1 MSKMLWELK
10 APLVIAKA
18 KEDLGLDNIFK
29 YMRYYRMYLERFAWK
44 YEGYDLTNR
53 IENKLFW
60 RGKVALLNDLVFGLV
75 VAEIDEEKTNPNGE
89 VIKVSVSAENGYKR
103 RNLEV
108 GKDVVILYADETR
121 FAPVLY
127 IWAIANQIIEREDII
142 NQQDNMLRKP
152 ILVTGEGAELDN
164 AMAKIGNV
172 LSGVAWFNLN
182 PKTKKDGNIML
193 DKGLEVLNLQVGNAY
208 KGKELWESRGK
219 YEELIKD
226 YLGYSSVNNQKK
238 ERMIQAEV
246 SQSASV
252 CDTFYKSALR
262 LKEEC
267 VKQIKDVLGLELKLE
282 KILEEEKEV
291 ELNGNKENEMA
302 GINDEDNSS
311 TSGK

>member
-18 KEDLGLDNIFK
+18 KEDMGLNNIFK
-29 YMRYYRMYLERFAWK
+29 YMRYYRMFLERFKWTYK
-44 YEGYDLTNR
+44 DVDLTNR

-60 RGKVALLNDLVFGLV
+60 RGKVALVKDPVYDLV
-75 VAEIDEEKTNPNGE
+75 VAEIDEEKTDPNGTI
-89 VIKVSVSAENGYKR
+89 VSISVSAENGYKR
-103 RNLEV
+103 KNLKV
-108 GKDVVILYADETR
+108 GENAVILYSDETH

-193 DKGLEVLNLQVGNAY
+193 DKGMEVLNLQVGNAY

-219 YEELIKD
+219 LEELIKD
-226 YLGYSSVNNQKK
+226 FLGYSSVNNQKK

-252 CDTFYKSALR
+252 CDTFYKSSLKLR
-262 LKEEC
+262 EDAKEQTSKIGIE
-267 VKQIKDVLGLELKLE
+267 GLELE
-282 KILEEEKEV
+282 KILEQEKEEENYGNQEKQMERPINKPV
-291 ELNGNKENEMA
+291 E
-302 GINDEDNSS
+302 
-311 TSGK
+311 

>member
-18 KEDLGLDNIFK
+18 KEDLGLNNIFK

-44 YEGYDLTNR
+44 HKDIDLTNR

-60 RGKVALLNDLVFGLV
+60 RGKIALVKDPVYELV
-75 VAEIDEEKTNPNGE
+75 VGEIDAEKTDPNGTI
-89 VIKVSVSAENGYKR
+89 VSISVSAENGYKR
-103 RNLEV
+103 KNLKV
-108 GKDVVILYADETR
+108 GEDAVILYADETM

-164 AMAKIGNV
+164 AMTKLANV
-172 LSGVAWFNLN
+172 LSGVEWFNLN
-182 PKTKKDGNIML
+182 PKGKKDGNILL
-193 DKGLEVLNLQVGNAY
+193 DKGMEVLNLQVGNAY

-226 YLGYSSVNNQKK
+226 YLGYTSVNNQKK

-246 SQSASV
+246 SQSESV

-262 LKEEC
+262 LRQEC
-267 VKQIKDVLGLELKLE
+267 VKRVKEVLGLELELEEVLE
-282 KILEEEKEV
+282 KEKEV
-291 ELNGNKENEMA
+291 EENGSEENYME
-302 GINDEDNSS
+302 NSNS
-311 TSGK
+311 AD